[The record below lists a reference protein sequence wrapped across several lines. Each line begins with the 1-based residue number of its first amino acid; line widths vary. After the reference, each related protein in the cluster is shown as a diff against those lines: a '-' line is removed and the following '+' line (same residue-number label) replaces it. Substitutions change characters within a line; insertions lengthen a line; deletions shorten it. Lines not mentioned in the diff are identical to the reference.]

1 MALNPELPFPALAIK
16 ISVISILF
24 FFRRNPNESKMVLHN
39 DVLVFS
45 FVGYEEKEI
54 KIADQTELKVS
65 MVPSLT
71 DLGEVVVIGYGS

>member
-1 MALNPELPFPALAIK
+1 
-16 ISVISILF
+16 
-24 FFRRNPNESKMVLHN
+24 MVLHN